1 MNNKNPVGKPKKW
14 KEQTELKRFHQYLAL
29 IAFPEEYDYSPSASD
44 NFWLSQDNQ
53 SDEATEYVKELENK
67 IRVAIIDLKFIYDL
81 AKQTEQTYYEN
92 KINSIINKLK

>member
-1 MNNKNPVGKPKKW
+1 MTKYKNDP
-14 KEQTELKRFHQYLAL
+14 TED
-29 IAFPEEYDYSPSASD
+29 YDYSPSASD
-44 NFWLSQDNQ
+44 NFWLSQDDQ

-81 AKQTEQTYYEN
+81 AKQTDQTYYEN

>member
-1 MNNKNPVGKPKKW
+1 MTKYKNDP
-14 KEQTELKRFHQYLAL
+14 T
-29 IAFPEEYDYSPSASD
+29 EEYDYSPSASD
-44 NFWLSQDNQ
+44 NFWLSQDDQ

-81 AKQTEQTYYEN
+81 TKQTEQTYYEN

>member
-1 MNNKNPVGKPKKW
+1 MTKYKNDP
-14 KEQTELKRFHQYLAL
+14 TED
-29 IAFPEEYDYSPSASD
+29 YDYEPSASD